1 MKKNSG
7 EHLFSGLNPT
17 QLLASPLMEQ
27 STNPWLTVAGA
38 ARYLGFSASTIIR
51 WSDAGELPH
60 IRTKSGYRRFNKS
73 DLDTWKDNHTY
84 VPGGKAK
91 VTESRTSGVG

>member
-1 MKKNSG
+1 
-7 EHLFSGLNPT
+7 
-17 QLLASPLMEQ
+17 MEEND
-27 STNPWLTVAGA
+27 NPWLTVAGA

-73 DLDTWKDNHTY
+73 DLDTWKEDHTY
-84 VPGGKAK
+84 VAGGKA
-91 VTESRTSGVG
+91 EASEPRTRGVG